1 MGLAAPGG
9 DVTEFKSHAGTG
21 DDMKKKHILFSALMM
36 ALMPVMLGVFFGPG
50 GRLMAKEKN
59 PPIPANDPTAKLFSL
74 LDNSYDGK
82 LSGFYVFADVYK
94 DPDHPDQEWQHILR
108 AEYNK
113 NLFFGKFKIYV
124 CSISKPTED
133 QLKTYTIKQMYDFGS
148 VSAKFEKIAAGP
160 LGQTGDLY
168 LRAEGDNPLAI
179 VPITP
184 EVQAAYEKYLTQYLI
199 PALEK
204 QKTSG

>member
-1 MGLAAPGG
+1 
-9 DVTEFKSHAGTG
+9 
-21 DDMKKKHILFSALMM
+21 M

-59 PPIPANDPTAKLFSL
+59 PPIPANDPTMKLFNL

-94 DPDHPDQEWQHILR
+94 DPAHPDEEWQHILR

-113 NLFFGKFKIYV
+113 NLFFGKFKVYV
-124 CSISKPTED
+124 CSISKPTEA

-148 VSAKFEKIAAGP
+148 VSAKFEKISAGP

-179 VPITP
+179 APITP
-184 EVQAAYEKYLTQYLI
+184 EVQATYDKYLTQYLM

-204 QKTSG
+204 QKTPG

>member
-1 MGLAAPGG
+1 
-9 DVTEFKSHAGTG
+9 
-21 DDMKKKHILFSALMM
+21 MKKNVLFTAGGIGLLIFMAAILWI
-36 ALMPVMLGVFFGPG
+36 PG

-59 PPIPANDPTAKLFSL
+59 PPIPANDPTARLFSL

-94 DPDHPDQEWQHILR
+94 DPDRPDQEWQHILR

-160 LGQTGDLY
+160 LGQKGDLY
-168 LRAEGDNPLAI
+168 LRAEGDNPLAT

-184 EVQAAYEKYLTQYLI
+184 EVQATYEKYVTQYLI